1 MGLKSFIIE
10 FLHFYMIICG
20 IFEGDFGSNFNVF
33 RFINIVKFGVFCGF
47 EILRS
52 YMGEVFG
59 FFVKMK
65 KRGGDMGVLGRMG
78 SLMSGWVGW
87 KV

>member
-1 MGLKSFIIE
+1 MIFCCVFKGSFGL
-10 FLHFYMIICG
+10 
-20 IFEGDFGSNFNVF
+20 NFNVF
-33 RFINIVKFGVFCGF
+33 RFLNIVKFGVFGGF

-65 KRGGDMGVLGRMG
+65 KRGRG
-78 SLMSGWVGW
+78 GWDWGLVW